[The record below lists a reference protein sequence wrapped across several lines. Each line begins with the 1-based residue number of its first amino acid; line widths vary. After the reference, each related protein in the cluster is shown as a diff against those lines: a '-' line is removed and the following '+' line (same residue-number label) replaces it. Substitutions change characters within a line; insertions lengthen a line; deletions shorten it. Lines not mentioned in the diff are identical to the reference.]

1 MRESLDMS
9 DKDARLGGQAG
20 FGLPS
25 PELIHQETD
34 YASRYLVVTKNLKRM
49 PNGQEAT
56 FYLRQESDVAV
67 CLPVTR
73 EGRFVMVEEYRH
85 GPGRWLFEI
94 PGGDVEKDERAEM
107 AVAREVQEETGYT
120 GEVFHLCT
128 TWISAYSNARKH
140 IYLMLNAEKVA
151 IPEMAD
157 ADLFRVAE
165 ISRDELDRVLTA
177 GALTDLDAGLACLK
191 KLDLMKVA

>member
-1 MRESLDMS
+1 MS
-9 DKDARLGGQAG
+9 GKDARLGGQPG
-20 FGLPS
+20 FGLQS
-25 PELIHQETD
+25 PELIRQETD

-49 PNGQEAT
+49 PNGQEAP
-56 FYLRQESDVAV
+56 FYLRQENDVAV

-73 EGRFVMVEEYRH
+73 EGRFVVVEEYRH

-94 PGGDVEKDERAEM
+94 PGGDVDKDESAEV
-107 AVAREVQEETGYT
+107 AAAREVQEETGYA
-120 GEVFHLCT
+120 GEILHLCS

-140 IYLMLNAEKVA
+140 IYLMLNAVK
-151 IPEMAD
+151 ITTPEMAD
-157 ADLFRVAE
+157 ADLFRVTE
-165 ISRDELDRVLTA
+165 ISRTDLDFVLTA

>member
-1 MRESLDMS
+1 
-9 DKDARLGGQAG
+9 
-20 FGLPS
+20 
-25 PELIHQETD
+25 
-34 YASRYLVVTKNLKRM
+34 VVTKNLKRM
-49 PNGQEAT
+49 PTGQEAT
-56 FYLRQESDVAV
+56 FYLRQENDVAV

-73 EGRFVMVEEYRH
+73 EGRFVVVEEYRH

-94 PGGDVEKDERAEM
+94 PGGDVDKDESAEM
-107 AVAREVQEETGYT
+107 AVAREVQEETGYA
-120 GEVFHLCT
+120 GEILYLCS

-140 IYLMLNAEKVA
+140 IYLMVNAEKVTT
-151 IPEMAD
+151 PEMAD

-165 ISRDELDRVLTA
+165 ISRDELDLVLTA

>member
-1 MRESLDMS
+1 MS
-9 DKDARLGGQAG
+9 GKEARLSGQAG
-20 FGLPS
+20 FGLQS
-25 PELIHQETD
+25 PELIRQETD
-34 YASRYLVVTKNLKRM
+34 YSSRYLVVTKNLKRM

-56 FYLRQESDVAV
+56 FYLRQENDVAV

-73 EGRFVMVEEYRH
+73 EGRFVVVEEYRH

-94 PGGDVEKDERAEM
+94 PGGDVDKDESAEM

>member
-1 MRESLDMS
+1 MS
-9 DKDARLGGQAG
+9 GKDARLGGQPG
-20 FGLPS
+20 FGLQS
-25 PELIHQETD
+25 PELIRQETD

-56 FYLRQESDVAV
+56 FYLRQENDVAV

-73 EGRFVMVEEYRH
+73 EGRFVVVEEYRH

-94 PGGDVEKDERAEM
+94 PGGDVDKDESAEV
-107 AVAREVQEETGYT
+107 AAAREVQEETGYA
-120 GEVFHLCT
+120 GEILHLCS

-140 IYLMLNAEKVA
+140 IYLMLNAVK
-151 IPEMAD
+151 ITTPEMAD
-157 ADLFRVAE
+157 ADLFRVTE
-165 ISRDELDRVLTA
+165 ISRTDLDFVLTA

>member
-1 MRESLDMS
+1 MRESVDKS
-9 DKDARLGGQAG
+9 GKDARLRGQAG
-20 FGLPS
+20 FDLPS
-25 PELIHQETD
+25 PELIRQETD

-56 FYLRQESDVAV
+56 FYLRHENDVAV

-94 PGGDVEKDERAEM
+94 PGGDVDKDEIAEM
-107 AVAREVQEETGYT
+107 AVAREVQEETGYA
-120 GEVFHLCT
+120 GEILHLCS

-140 IYLMLNAEKVA
+140 IYLMLNAEIVTIPKV
-151 IPEMAD
+151 AD

-165 ISRDELDRVLTA
+165 ISRDELDLVLMA

-191 KLDLMKVA
+191 KLDLLKVA

>member
-1 MRESLDMS
+1 MRESVDMS
-9 DKDARLGGQAG
+9 GKDARLGGQPG
-20 FGLPS
+20 FGLQS
-25 PELIHQETD
+25 PELIRQETD

-56 FYLRQESDVAV
+56 FYLRQENDVAV

-73 EGRFVMVEEYRH
+73 EGRFVVVEEYRH

-94 PGGDVEKDERAEM
+94 PGGDVDKDESAEV
-107 AVAREVQEETGYT
+107 AAAREVQEETGYA
-120 GEVFHLCT
+120 GEILHLCS

-140 IYLMLNAEKVA
+140 IYLMLNAVK
-151 IPEMAD
+151 ITTPEMAD
-157 ADLFRVAE
+157 ADLFRVTE
-165 ISRDELDRVLTA
+165 ISRTDLDFVLTA

>member
-1 MRESLDMS
+1 MS
-9 DKDARLGGQAG
+9 GKEARLGGQAG
-20 FGLPS
+20 FGLQS
-25 PELIHQETD
+25 PELIRQETD

-56 FYLRQESDVAV
+56 FYLRQENDVAV

-73 EGRFVMVEEYRH
+73 EGRFVVVEEYRH

-94 PGGDVEKDERAEM
+94 PGGDVDKDESAEV
-107 AVAREVQEETGYT
+107 AAAREVQEETGYA
-120 GEVFHLCT
+120 GEILHLCS

-140 IYLMLNAEKVA
+140 IYLMLNAVK
-151 IPEMAD
+151 ITTPEMAD
-157 ADLFRVAE
+157 ADLFRVTE
-165 ISRDELDRVLTA
+165 ISRTDLDFVLTA

>member
-1 MRESLDMS
+1 MS
-9 DKDARLGGQAG
+9 GKEARLSGQAG
-20 FGLPS
+20 FGLQS
-25 PELIHQETD
+25 PELIRQETD

-56 FYLRQESDVAV
+56 FYLRQENDVAV

-73 EGRFVMVEEYRH
+73 EGRFVVVEEYRH

-94 PGGDVEKDERAEM
+94 PGGDVDKDESAEV
-107 AVAREVQEETGYT
+107 AAAREVQEETGYA
-120 GEVFHLCT
+120 GEILHLCS

-140 IYLMLNAEKVA
+140 IYLMLNAVK
-151 IPEMAD
+151 ITTPEMAD
-157 ADLFRVAE
+157 ADLFRVTE
-165 ISRDELDRVLTA
+165 ISRTDLDFVLTA